1 MQQLD
6 YEKLVEEALLS
17 AVCKIFKMIEKEG
30 LSEPHHLYI
39 TFLTHYPGVQLPAYL
54 LKDYPEEMTVVLQ
67 YQFWDLKVTQE
78 KFSVMLS
85 FDDQDEAIQI
95 PFKALVSVVDP
106 SCDFSLDFNPKL
118 PEKPLTSSAKASI
131 ASEKGKES
139 LGGNNV
145 VSLDRFR
152 KK

>member
-1 MQQLD
+1 MIN
-6 YEKLVEEALLS
+6 YESILSKNLVNVLKDILNN
-17 AVCKIFKMIEKEG
+17 VYKNG
-30 LSEPHHLYI
+30 LKNNNHLYI
-39 TFLTHYPGVQLPAYL
+39 TFLTRHPGVHLPAYL
-54 LKDYPEEMTVVLQ
+54 LKDYPEEMTIVLQ
-67 YQFWDLKVTQE
+67 YQFWDLQVTQE

-95 PFKALVSVVDP
+95 PFKALISIVDP

-118 PEKPLTSSAKASI
+118 PEKPLTSSEKASI

-139 LGGNNV
+139 LGGDNV